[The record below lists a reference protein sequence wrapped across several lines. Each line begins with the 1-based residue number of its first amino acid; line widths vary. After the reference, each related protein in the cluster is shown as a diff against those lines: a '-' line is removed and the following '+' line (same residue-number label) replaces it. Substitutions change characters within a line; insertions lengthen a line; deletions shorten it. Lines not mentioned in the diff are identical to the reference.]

1 MVVHTRALLRVLS
14 IILVLVRAAA
24 AGCPARGASQAP
36 QLCMMG
42 AIRCNA
48 RAIISMLLGVEA
60 TSHGHMAVLLLRQ

>member
-14 IILVLVRAAA
+14 IILVLVRAGA